1 MKESIVNIINIVY
14 VSYGIFDW
22 FNIFILFKFIFKLN
36 IVRRVFLK
44 LLNFFILFVLWNSMY
59 IIVVNEINNYRK
71 IKVKGMKFF
80 KNFDFIM
87 YVKEIRFLLNG
98 EK

>member
-1 MKESIVNIINIVY
+1 MENVVDIMVINVLNKWMKESIVNIINIVY

-22 FNIFILFKFIFKLN
+22 LSIFMLFKFIFKLN

-44 LLNFFILFVLWNSMY
+44 LLNLLILFVLWNSMY

-71 IKVKGMKFF
+71 MKVNGMKF
-80 KNFDFIM
+80 
-87 YVKEIRFLLNG
+87 L
-98 EK
+98 